1 MVTVGVLQN
10 YTQENTFLLLFWWN
24 RIQYP
29 SAQTIQSWQ
38 YYLFLHAA
46 RLQETEQGQEGLEVN
61 FLFKA
66 VNSARYLK
74 MYSTLSMNSCIDFSK
89 IIHM

>member
-1 MVTVGVLQN
+1 MRKHPKQKATVTVGVLHS

-46 RLQETEQGQEGLEVN
+46 RLQETEQGTGRVRS
-61 FLFKA
+61 F
-66 VNSARYLK
+66 YLRPLIQQGIEK
-74 MYSTLSMNSCIDFSK
+74 CTQL
-89 IIHM
+89 